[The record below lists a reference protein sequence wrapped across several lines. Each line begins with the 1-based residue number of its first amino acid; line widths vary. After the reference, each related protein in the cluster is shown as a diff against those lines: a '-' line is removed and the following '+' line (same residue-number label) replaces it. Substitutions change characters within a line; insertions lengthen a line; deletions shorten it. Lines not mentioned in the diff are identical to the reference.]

1 MAKFRLLIERLCLN
15 LGAQVLGAGWSI
27 KAPAG
32 RRHIIVLSRARIK
45 GMAPAE
51 ADIDTV
57 WQVEQT

>member
-1 MAKFRLLIERLCLN
+1 MAKFRLLFEKTVFEPRR
-15 LGAQVLGAGWSI
+15 ASSWRWSI
-27 KAPAG
+27 KAPAR

-45 GMAPAE
+45 GIAPAE

>member
-1 MAKFRLLIERLCLN
+1 SSWR
-15 LGAQVLGAGWSI
+15 WSI

-45 GMAPAE
+45 GIAPAE